1 VLWRQKFAVNV
12 KRKSLFLS
20 LERIRPRKTDC
31 RQNAKSVNLPII
43 NFITRRT
50 RRLIWQKLEKV
61 QKNVKI
67 TLEK

>member
-1 VLWRQKFAVNV
+1 METKICSKCKKEKPVSEFGKNKAKKDGLH
-12 KRKSLFLS
+12 
-20 LERIRPRKTDC
+20 
-31 RQNAKSVNLPII
+31 AKSVNLPII